1 MGDNTLRYN
10 SNTYTMVE
18 FIMSITEWII
28 IISVL
33 DGPILGLLYIMW
45 KRFKYESE

>member
-1 MGDNTLRYN
+1 MGNNTLCYN
-10 SNTYTMVE
+10 SNTYIMVE
-18 FIMSITEWII
+18 FTMSMAEWII
-28 IISVL
+28 LISVI

>member
-18 FIMSITEWII
+18 FIMSITEWVI

-33 DGPILGLLYIMW
+33 DGPILGLLYIIY
-45 KRFKYESE
+45 KKVKYESK

>member
-1 MGDNTLRYN
+1 MDYFCLYYDCDTNN
-10 SNTYTMVE
+10 VVE
-18 FIMSITEWII
+18 FTMSMTEWII
-28 IISVL
+28 LISVI